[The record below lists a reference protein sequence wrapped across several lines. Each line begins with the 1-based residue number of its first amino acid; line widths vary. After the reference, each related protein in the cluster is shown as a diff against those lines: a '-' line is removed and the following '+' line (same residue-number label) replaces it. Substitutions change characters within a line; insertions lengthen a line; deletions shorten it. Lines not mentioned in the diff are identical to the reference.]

1 MSKDFFKIIKTHRY
15 LFFSLFILGLLF
27 TSYFYFTTPIRYSAK
42 ALFRYIEPQ
51 GATKITKIDVNGTI
65 TYESI
70 TPGNDGL
77 YILGLIDSDSLK
89 ISFNGGNGIYT
100 VSSESVDR
108 NFPIDEVNNFLDFAI
123 MANIDFLNKKLLY
136 TTSKDKKLKFKML
149 LEDPSK
155 SFPLII
161 KATSVE
167 AIDKRYLILFWGFIF
182 SFFISLTGTIIKER
196 VDEL

>member
-1 MSKDFFKIIKTHRY
+1 
-15 LFFSLFILGLLF
+15 
-27 TSYFYFTTPIRYSAK
+27 
-42 ALFRYIEPQ
+42 
-51 GATKITKIDVNGTI
+51 
-65 TYESI
+65 
-70 TPGNDGL
+70 
-77 YILGLIDSDSLK
+77 
-89 ISFNGGNGIYT
+89 
-100 VSSESVDR
+100 
-108 NFPIDEVNNFLDFAI
+108 

-136 TTSKDKKLKFKML
+136 TTSKDEKLKFKML